1 MCIYVFIYAFE
12 FSTVYFSCGSSISN
26 NRGRRDAYRRL
37 PGDENYDP
45 RTLYLPPSF
54 LKSLSG
60 GQVVNLCFV
69 LFIHLF
75 YFLFFLRN
83 VCLLLIFNLN
93 YYLWTIASVVGVQVE
108 TYG

>member
-1 MCIYVFIYAFE
+1 MCTYVFIYAFE
-12 FSTVYFSCGSSISN
+12 LSTVYFSCGSSISN

-75 YFLFFLRN
+75 YFLFFFEKCMLTAD
-83 VCLLLIFNLN
+83 F
-93 YYLWTIASVVGVQVE
+93 
-108 TYG
+108 